1 MGCGGSKTRE
11 DDEEEPDT
19 SDEVYAQND
28 NSHKITYGTAYNKD
42 SKPDLSQNLNT
53 FITSNTNYYKKQAPS
68 SSNFSDTRFPPNND
82 SFFGKYE
89 GNFVD
94 PSEERRKKNTE
105 LCKLTENDI
114 EWKHI
119 KEVWKDSKIFND
131 EIKWDDVILGS
142 HIPNAYFIS
151 VLNALSEFPLL
162 VFQLFKTIS
171 LPDNNGSIEIG
182 LNIDGDW
189 KIVLLDDM
197 IPVKKGTNEPIG
209 ANTKNNCLWGIL
221 LEKAWAKINGG
232 YINIC
237 TGNPREVFETL
248 TPFACIP
255 IEIEKEDTKTFWKNI
270 RDSDAYQCIMTCTT
284 TNKEGLSEK
293 GLKSDHTYCLR
304 QAFQKTDKEN
314 KENTIKLLKLIN
326 PFGKGE
332 WNGDWSD
339 DSDKWNDENKEFFKF
354 EKKSD
359 DGLFHM
365 TYEDFIKYFT
375 NVCICVPFRPYKSCS
390 FQIPKEDADN
400 INVMKIKMEKG
411 GIVNIS
417 LRVKDFHFHRK
428 ITPEQ
433 NVISNL
439 ILAKCKGKQFLY
451 VNSSHNE
458 VLSSEL
464 EKGEYVL
471 LYHVDYKTQNI
482 PPRKYRL
489 NIGSSCDLKIC
500 SCNPDLTLD
509 LLKSIMIT
517 KVETLSKYQ
526 DRFNLS
532 IAMFTGNRFMNTA
545 YGFFY
550 IQNKGK
556 KEAHIKTELTFEN
569 INSLEEGDVPPLK
582 LNKYDT
588 YMRVGNRIKL
598 NEPFKAKAKCENS
611 EESLSG
617 EIQPELNSDNL
628 KYYTKQSG
636 YIVATNNFEF
646 DQNDE

>member
-19 SDEVYAQND
+19 SDDVYAQNE
-28 NSHKITYGTAYNKD
+28 NSRKITYGTAYNKD
-42 SKPDLSQNLNT
+42 SKPDLTQNLNP

-119 KEVWKDSKIFND
+119 KEVWKDSKIFNQ

-162 VFQLFKTIS
+162 VLQLFKTVS

-248 TPFACIP
+248 TPFATVP
-255 IEIEKEDTKTFWKNI
+255 IEISQENVNTLWKNI
-270 RDSDAYQCIMTCTT
+270 RDSDAFQCIMTCTT
-284 TNKEGLSEK
+284 INDENIKKNGLVNN
-293 GLKSDHTYCLR
+293 HTYNLR
-304 QAFQKTDKEN
+304 KAFEKEYN
-314 KENTIKLLKLIN
+314 NNTIKLIKLIN

-332 WNGDWSD
+332 WNGAWSD
-339 DSDKWNDENKEFFKF
+339 NSSNWNQVTMNLFEFSQ
-354 EKKSD
+354 KKD
-359 DGLFHM
+359 DGEFYI
-365 TYEDFIKYFT
+365 TYEDFLNYFKSIS
-375 NVCICVPFRPYKSCS
+375 ICVPIKPFKSS
-390 FQIPKEDADN
+390 NFKVDKENASN
-400 INVMKIKMEKG
+400 VNVIKIRMEEPGILTIN
-411 GIVNIS
+411 
-417 LRVKDFHFHRK
+417 LAAKDYHFHRK
-428 ITPEQ
+428 IKPNEK
-433 NVISNL
+433 VIYNL
-439 ILAKCKGKQFLY
+439 ILVKAEKNFY
-451 VNSSHNE
+451 YIDSTYNE
-458 VLSSEL
+458 ILSTDIQEP
-464 EKGEYVL
+464 GDYIL
-471 LYHVDYKTQNI
+471 LYHVDYHNAKVE
-482 PPRKYRL
+482 PRKYTL
-489 NIGSSCDLKIC
+489 NIGSSSDFLVCLCEPDR
-500 SCNPDLTLD
+500 DLTL
-509 LLKSIMIT
+509 LKTIIATTVPHLEKYKKYMKNSIIM
-517 KVETLSKYQ
+517 V
-526 DRFNLS
+526 
-532 IAMFTGNRFMNTA
+532 TGNRFMNSA
-545 YGFFY
+545 YSFLY
-550 IQNKGK
+550 IKNKIRK
-556 KEAHIKTELTFEN
+556 VAHLKVELTLNN
-569 INSLEEGDVPPLK
+569 IISLEGEVPPLQLK
-582 LNKYDT
+582 KNDTYLLVCNRIDDSKEFKSSVKAENKDKEIENEVRPVLNKDILNQY
-588 YMRVGNRIKL
+588 L
-598 NEPFKAKAKCENS
+598 NE
-611 EESLSG
+611 
-617 EIQPELNSDNL
+617 
-628 KYYTKQSG
+628 
-636 YIVATNNFEF
+636 NNFVSLGYNYEF
-646 DQNDE
+646 DQVEG